1 MQTFTIAPLHA
12 ATSRKIPLWIPL
24 PREPSTQTYYSNHLP
39 REIHYYSHSIWPFYP
54 TTTYPWPAYSTRGIC
69 YQSDTLTQSAMLK
82 APDKFDFTAAQMSEI
97 NGLIDS
103 GIFSI
108 HPISD
113 LPPKARLLNK
123 IWSYRRKRSPTGA
136 FLKHKSRLCTDGTQ
150 QGYGTDYWQ
159 TFAPMISWSTFA

>member
-1 MQTFTIAPLHA
+1 VAAKIAWAHQAHNAMTTPLALMTNTNKNKYAIAKCSVEFKQWKRQNCIHA
-12 ATSRKIPLWIPL
+12 DV
-24 PREPSTQTYYSNHLP
+24 YYS
-39 REIHYYSHSIWPFYP
+39 HYYSHSIWPFYP

-136 FLKHKSRLCTDGTQ
+136 FLKI
-150 QGYGTDYWQ
+150 
-159 TFAPMISWSTFA
+159 TFMHWWVLTM